1 MKINIKPEIKGNAL
15 QTLNGHLNTKQ
26 LPLEAS
32 FSPDSQFIISG
43 STDGRIH
50 IWNTENGQKV
60 SYFFFLLCPVPRIWI
75 RWIHNILASWIR
87 IHKKASFY
95 I

>member
-60 SYFFFLLCPVPRIWI
+60 S
-75 RWIHNILASWIR
+75 
-87 IHKKASFY
+87 
-95 I
+95 